1 MTEDRR
7 RIIKGIF
14 NAVKMCKYV
23 KYEITVDDLVYFGQE
38 DGVTKEEAGEVLAM
52 KEAA

>member
-7 RIIKGIF
+7 RIIQGIIT
-14 NAVKMCKYV
+14 AVKMCKSV
-23 KYEITVDDLVYFGQE
+23 KGDMTADVVVYFGQE
-38 DGVTKEEAGEVLAM
+38 DGVTREEADEVLSM